1 MRIGNTYIQYSKI
14 ITSLAALAYAAQV
27 SITIV
32 LACNVPEASDALIEI
47 LKTTTGLFGL
57 IFGCYTGNSVVE
69 KVNTDVVDV
78 IFKTN
83 VLVYLVLCSLLCV
96 LDGGV
101 F

>member
-1 MRIGNTYIQYSKI
+1 MRIGDTYIQYSKI

-27 SITIV
+27 AITIV

-69 KVNTDVVDV
+69 KVNL
-78 IFKTN
+78 TN
-83 VLVYLVLCSLLCV
+83 KAVSKSLNGTSSTTTV
-96 LDGGV
+96 NTVG
-101 F
+101 

>member
-1 MRIGNTYIQYSKI
+1 MRIGDTYIQYSKI

-32 LACNVPEASDALIEI
+32 LACNVPEASDTLIEI

-69 KVNTDVVDV
+69 KVNTAKKSTEKILNTSATV
-78 IFKTN
+78 KPPT
-83 VLVYLVLCSLLCV
+83 L
-96 LDGGV
+96 G
-101 F
+101 

>member
-1 MRIGNTYIQYSKI
+1 MRIGDTYIQYSKI

-69 KVNTDVVDV
+69 KVNTAKKSTEKILNTSAMV
-78 IFKTN
+78 KPPT
-83 VLVYLVLCSLLCV
+83 L
-96 LDGGV
+96 G
-101 F
+101 